1 MRRDCDDDG
10 RGGTGG
16 FFRSVTRAFS
26 GKLAEDEDAPE
37 DILEAELYPLY
48 GGYWGYMRAPLD
60 DILRKKLVLIGRK
73 MVERQQHEEME
84 ERMEEQRRDMER
96 RGGQR

>member
-1 MRRDCDDDG
+1 
-10 RGGTGG
+10 
-16 FFRSVTRAFS
+16 
-26 GKLAEDEDAPE
+26 
-37 DILEAELYPLY
+37 
-48 GGYWGYMRAPLD
+48 MRAPLD
-60 DILRKKLVLIGRK
+60 DIIRKKLVLIGRR